1 MIFARAS
8 DSVLSYSSRKSNF
21 EHFCDQDGITAL
33 PSGVFLH
40 IFRKIFFLEPG
51 LRTERARENIT
62 MKVKYSLVIIND
74 RQVDQLTLILRF
86 KTKEGVIFF
95 SK

>member
-1 MIFARAS
+1 MIFERAS
-8 DSVLSYSSRKSNF
+8 DSVLSYSSRKSNL

-33 PSGVFLH
+33 PSGVFFTDFSLN
-40 IFRKIFFLEPG
+40 IFLEPG

>member
-33 PSGVFLH
+33 PSGVF
-40 IFRKIFFLEPG
+40 F
-51 LRTERARENIT
+51 T
-62 MKVKYSLVIIND
+62 Y
-74 RQVDQLTLILRF
+74 
-86 KTKEGVIFF
+86 F
-95 SK
+95 S